1 MSGAAGKKIYQLLPL
16 LLLLTITA
24 ASADDRDRVTSL
36 KHKALA
42 LYPEAVSIRR
52 FLHQNPEIGNRE
64 QNTTKYITAY
74 LKALGLEVN
83 RHGETYGVKAV
94 LKGGGDGPVIGIRA
108 DMDALPIEEKND
120 IPFKSKNKGVMH
132 ACGHDM
138 HMANAMIAA
147 KIASEMKS
155 RIKGTLV
162 FIFQPCE
169 EGPPPGE
176 KGGASRMIEEGVM
189 ENPHIDAMLGLHIAP
204 AIPCGKI
211 GVKEGP
217 MMADV
222 DSIYIDVLGRNAHGA
237 NPHNGIDA
245 IYLSSLAIIEFQ
257 GLISRLRDPVDPAV
271 LTIGKMEGG
280 ERRNVIAAK
289 VHMEGTLRTF
299 SSGTKKMLKEKIEG
313 ILKGLKTLYGSDFT
327 LTFVNEAP
335 LLSNDPA
342 LFRSVLAALARVIS
356 KDDIIR
362 EEPQTIAEDF
372 AYFSQKVPS
381 FFFFLG
387 VGGKEKGSEA
397 GLHTPGLM
405 VDEEALRLGPVLMLE
420 SAFELMERQ

>member
-1 MSGAAGKKIYQLLPL
+1 MSRGAGKRIFHILSLLM
-16 LLLLTITA
+16 LLTITA
-24 ASADDRDRVTSL
+24 ASADDRDRVASL
-36 KHKALA
+36 KEKALA

-64 QNTTKYITAY
+64 YNTTKYIIGY

-83 RHGETYGVKAV
+83 RHGGTYGVKAV
-94 LKGGGDGPVIGIRA
+94 LKGSGSGPVIGIRA

-138 HMANAMIAA
+138 HMANALIAA
-147 KIASEMKS
+147 KIASTMKDQ
-155 RIKGTLV
+155 IQGTIV

-204 AIPCGKI
+204 AIPCGRI
-211 GVKEGP
+211 SVKEGP

-222 DSIYIDVLGRNAHGA
+222 DSIYIDILGRNAHGA
-237 NPHNGIDA
+237 SPHNGIDA
-245 IYLSSLAIIEFQ
+245 IYLSSLAVIEFQ
-257 GLISRLRDPVDPAV
+257 GLISRLRNPVDPAV

-299 SSGTKKMLKEKIEG
+299 SAETKVMLKDRIEG
-313 ILKGLKTLYGSDFT
+313 ILKSLKALYGSDYT
-327 LTFVNEAP
+327 LNFVNEAP

-342 LFRSVLAALARVIS
+342 LFRKVLAALANVIS

-387 VGGKEKGSEA
+387 VGSKEEGHSS
-397 GLHTPGLM
+397 GLHTPSLM
-405 VDEEALRLGPVLMLE
+405 VDEEALRLGPVLLLE
-420 SAFELMERQ
+420 SAFELMERK